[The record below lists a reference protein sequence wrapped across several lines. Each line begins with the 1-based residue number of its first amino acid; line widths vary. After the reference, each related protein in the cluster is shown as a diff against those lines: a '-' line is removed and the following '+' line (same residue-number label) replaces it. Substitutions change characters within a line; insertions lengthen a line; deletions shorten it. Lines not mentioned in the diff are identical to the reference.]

1 MRFVMRGM
9 MVAALVGAPTVLPA
23 QGAPGERAEQLRER
37 IERMF
42 ANRLRQDL
50 GLGEAEAQQVGGV
63 LAEWGDTRR
72 QLEQEERTLR
82 RALDGQLRPG
92 VAANSDSLTR
102 LIDRLLQNRVE
113 YAESFQGEMRA
124 MAPLLTPVQ
133 RAQFLRLRD
142 QLLQRVRE
150 LQEQRP
156 GAVRPGRPGGP

>member
-1 MRFVMRGM
+1 MRFVTRGI
-9 MVAALVGAPTVLPA
+9 VAAALLVAPAMLPA

-50 GLGEAEAQQVGGV
+50 GLGEAEAQQVGAV

-102 LIDRLLQNRVE
+102 LIDRLLRNRVE

-124 MAPLLTPVQ
+124 LVPILSPVQ

-142 QLLQRVRE
+142 QILQRVRE

-156 GAVRPGRPGGP
+156 GVARPGRPGGP